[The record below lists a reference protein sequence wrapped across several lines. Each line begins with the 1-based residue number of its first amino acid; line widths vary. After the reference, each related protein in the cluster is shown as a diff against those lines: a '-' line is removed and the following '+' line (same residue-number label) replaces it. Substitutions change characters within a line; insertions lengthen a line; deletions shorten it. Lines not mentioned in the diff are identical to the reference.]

1 MIGDIRTLFEKED
14 DHYCKPKRVRNFWNN
29 NYIEYEIN
37 GDRNKNLSIEE
48 YLDKIRSYLRDIIT
62 DLEESDTG
70 KIQLTMAINFIFSRD
85 IDEERVMHSKSDN
98 KQFMTYDNANNIVD
112 ELLETL
118 LWRYQD
124 NLEARMEE
132 SEFVLIQFNSCIIS
146 FTEQVLDI
154 VVYI

>member
-1 MIGDIRTLFEKED
+1 
-14 DHYCKPKRVRNFWNN
+14 
-29 NYIEYEIN
+29 
-37 GDRNKNLSIEE
+37 
-48 YLDKIRSYLRDIIT
+48 
-62 DLEESDTG
+62 
-70 KIQLTMAINFIFSRD
+70 
-85 IDEERVMHSKSDN
+85 
-98 KQFMTYDNANNIVD
+98 MTYDNANNVVD

>member
-1 MIGDIRTLFEKED
+1 
-14 DHYCKPKRVRNFWNN
+14 
-29 NYIEYEIN
+29 
-37 GDRNKNLSIEE
+37 
-48 YLDKIRSYLRDIIT
+48 
-62 DLEESDTG
+62 
-70 KIQLTMAINFIFSRD
+70 
-85 IDEERVMHSKSDN
+85 
-98 KQFMTYDNANNIVD
+98 MTYDNANNVVD

-124 NLEARMEE
+124 NLEVRMEE

>member
-1 MIGDIRTLFEKED
+1 
-14 DHYCKPKRVRNFWNN
+14 
-29 NYIEYEIN
+29 
-37 GDRNKNLSIEE
+37 
-48 YLDKIRSYLRDIIT
+48 
-62 DLEESDTG
+62 
-70 KIQLTMAINFIFSRD
+70 
-85 IDEERVMHSKSDN
+85 
-98 KQFMTYDNANNIVD
+98 MTYDNANSVVD

-124 NLEARMEE
+124 NLEVRMEE